1 MHIDNIYKTIQ
12 FCQLWMLWTSQD
24 TTNSPALKAQV
35 PSPSVWAPGA
45 ALAALQAQLVP
56 RTVWSRLLQRA
67 QAPLPSSSCRCV
79 GGDSGRRRQWGP
91 PGCLCLWQASSLL
104 GRASRTAR
112 DRRDVFVKSDP
123 SESVGRRPRYFV
135 SGGHTWSPHQLS
147 ARGKTAMSVTR
158 LVLKRGSAAV
168 TACNISDEKRLSMWP
183 FLILL

>member
-1 MHIDNIYKTIQ
+1 M
-12 FCQLWMLWTSQD
+12 
-24 TTNSPALKAQV
+24 
-35 PSPSVWAPGA
+35 
-45 ALAALQAQLVP
+45 
-56 RTVWSRLLQRA
+56 
-67 QAPLPSSSCRCV
+67 
-79 GGDSGRRRQWGP
+79 GGDSGRRRQWGATWLP
-91 PGCLCLWQASSLL
+91 AEWQASSLL

-147 ARGKTAMSVTR
+147 AGKTAMSVTR

-168 TACNISDEKRLSMWP
+168 TASTISDEKRLSMWP